1 MSPISHE
8 TIRNLGACGESYWVH
23 VGDRRWYRYQ
33 ALGMSLV
40 TLNFHFFIGVSL
52 VNLNFP
58 GVMFRNVVCDDVDAS
73 YGARYP

>member
-1 MSPISHE
+1 MVSISSFRNVISH
-8 TIRNLGACGESYWVH
+8 AQFSFF
-23 VGDRRWYRYQ
+23 YR
-33 ALGMSLV
+33 S
-40 TLNFHFFIGVSL
+40 